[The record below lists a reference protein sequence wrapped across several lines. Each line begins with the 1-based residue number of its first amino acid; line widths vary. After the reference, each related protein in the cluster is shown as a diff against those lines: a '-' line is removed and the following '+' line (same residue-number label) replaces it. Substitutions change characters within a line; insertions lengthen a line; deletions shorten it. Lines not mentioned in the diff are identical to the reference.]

1 MTNNQELTLIWRQ
14 LTNSYQLINSTNNT
28 AEKHRLTS
36 ISNMLRT
43 EYRQLTSRNL

>member
-1 MTNNQELTLIWRQ
+1 MTNNQELALIWRQ
-14 LTNSYQLINSTNNT
+14 LAETYQLINSTDNA

-43 EYRQLTSRNL
+43 EYRHLTSRYL